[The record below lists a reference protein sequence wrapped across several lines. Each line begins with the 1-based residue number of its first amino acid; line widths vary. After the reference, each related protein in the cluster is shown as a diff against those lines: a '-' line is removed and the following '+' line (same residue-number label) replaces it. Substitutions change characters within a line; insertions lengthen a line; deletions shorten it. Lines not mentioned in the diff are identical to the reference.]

1 MGLACYSCVSVSG
14 SNREC
19 EDPMHGSVHVEAP
32 CRQGQPGH
40 EGLGYAR
47 YCVKIKGRRVADGQ
61 QIYIRRCSMQKL
73 GGINT
78 HCGQF
83 RLSDELYRGFLTV
96 PKTSEYKYFQKRL
109 QEEIIKKSKASVK
122 DEEIEAS
129 KVEYK
134 LSDIELP
141 PEKPQPKIDQNKIK
155 PEAPPALKLEDS
167 AVPVKSEEPA
177 APPPRKRKSR
187 WDSEQ
192 PANPENSSELTHED
206 VLASAIAAAKAA
218 AQLAASGTAVARQ
231 FTGGAVLSDEQ
242 IKQIQYQKELQAMH
256 EFILAQQRLKMQEQ
270 QLMDSI
276 EGVKYTK
283 APKVNKDG
291 LVIKYEY
298 DSDEDCEGGTWE
310 HKLRASEMEA
320 TREWAEKLTEMGQG
334 KHHIGDFLPPD
345 ELDRFMETYHALKE
359 GREPDH
365 SEYKRFKLTCENVG
379 FQMLEKMG
387 WKEGEGLGA
396 SGQGIINP
404 VGKGNVHVDGVGL
417 GVERPA
423 NLTVNDDE
431 FEAYRKRM
439 MLAYRFRPNPL
450 VSLLIIFVFYVT
462 QPVMSD
468 VQSQTTDSRMPP
480 STGQYSCLKCKK
492 PILLSPDLE
501 NLRNSDLSFILG
513 AEVVGFQFAH
523 ATSTLPL
530 FELRPLPPCG

>member
-1 MGLACYSCVSVSG
+1 MSSRIPFKNDGSFMELFQQLQAEQDRANLENRTSIPNSSRTNVNSTSILDAPFSLNPILPKVFPPEDQKVVIAIESLIMRLAGMPLSLARLEIAKFEDSV
-14 SNREC
+14 
-19 EDPMHGSVHVEAP
+19 
-32 CRQGQPGH
+32 Q
-40 EGLGYAR
+40 YW
-47 YCVKIKGRRVADGQ
+47 
-61 QIYIRRCSMQKL
+61 
-73 GGINT
+73 
-78 HCGQF
+78 
-83 RLSDELYRGFLTV
+83 FLTV

-450 VSLLIIFVFYVT
+450 NNPRRDY
-462 QPVMSD
+462 
-468 VQSQTTDSRMPP
+468 
-480 STGQYSCLKCKK
+480 Y
-492 PILLSPDLE
+492 
-501 NLRNSDLSFILG
+501 
-513 AEVVGFQFAH
+513 
-523 ATSTLPL
+523 
-530 FELRPLPPCG
+530 